1 MAGKCGTFWNKL
13 ISDVDGG
20 TSSKRFVTLIAF
32 GLLAIAFLCNI
43 FLNVK
48 LEKFIWEGMLYLVLG
63 GLGFTSLE
71 KFTLSR
77 DRKTQKQNK
86 ITHEYD
92 YGDSDNEG

>member
-1 MAGKCGTFWNKL
+1 
-13 ISDVDGG
+13 
-20 TSSKRFVTLIAF
+20 
-32 GLLAIAFLCNI
+32 
-43 FLNVK
+43 
-48 LEKFIWEGMLYLVLG
+48 MLYLVLG